1 MKEYKLTD
9 TEARFAEII
18 WTNNPI
24 QSGELVKI
32 CEHELNWKKSTTYTM
47 LKRLEKKGIFENKN
61 SIVSSLIS
69 REEFYSEQSKQ
80 FVNETYN
87 GSLPKFVAA
96 FTRGEKLSESEI
108 LELQK
113 LIDEHK
119 EG

>member
-47 LKRLEKKGIFENKN
+47 LKRLEKKGVFENKN
-61 SIVSSLIS
+61 SIVFSLIS
-69 REEFYSEQSKQ
+69 KDDFHSEQSKH

-87 GSLPKFVAA
+87 GSLPNFVAA
-96 FTRGEKLSESEI
+96 FAKNEKLSSEEI
-108 LELQK
+108 LSLQK
-113 LIDEHK
+113 LIDDHK